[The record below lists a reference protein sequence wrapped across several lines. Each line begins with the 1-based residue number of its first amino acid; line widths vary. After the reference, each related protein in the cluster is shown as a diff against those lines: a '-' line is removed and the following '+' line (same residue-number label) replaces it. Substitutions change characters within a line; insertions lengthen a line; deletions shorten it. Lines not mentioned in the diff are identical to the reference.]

1 MIILD
6 VNLIFG
12 IVLKGSVIIIGAGPG
27 LGSSLAR
34 KFAKEGHHVFAVRRE
49 RHTQELNSLCD
60 EIKDSG
66 GLATAMPADA
76 RDEEQVKNLFS
87 EISKSGSI
95 DCLVFNIGAN
105 VFFPIEETTS
115 RVFRKVWEMATF
127 AGFLAGRE
135 AAKHMKDKGTIIF
148 TGATASK
155 RGGSG
160 FAAFSSAKFGLRA
173 LAQSLARELGPK
185 GIHVAHTIIDGAID
199 HPWIKENFPDTY
211 KLKEVDGILNPDHIA
226 EAYYNLHLQEKTAWT
241 HELDLRPYMEKF

>member
-1 MIILD
+1 M
-6 VNLIFG
+6 
-12 IVLKGSVIIIGAGPG
+12 KGSVIIIGAGPG

-49 RHTQELNSLCD
+49 RHSEELNSLCD
-60 EIKDSG
+60 EIKEFG
-66 GLATAMPADA
+66 GSATAIPSDA
-76 RDEEQVKNLFS
+76 REEEQVISLFS
-87 EISKSGSI
+87 EVAKSGPI
-95 DCLVFNIGAN
+95 NCVVFNIGAN
-105 VFFPIEETTS
+105 VFFSIEETTS
-115 RVFRKVWEMATF
+115 RVFRKIWEMGTF
-127 AGFLAGRE
+127 AGFLVGRE
-135 AAKHMKDKGTIIF
+135 AAKHMKNKGTIIF
-148 TGATASK
+148 TGATASM

-173 LAQSLARELGPK
+173 VAQSLARELGPK

-199 HPWIKENFPDTY
+199 HPWIKENFPDIY

>member
-1 MIILD
+1 M
-6 VNLIFG
+6 
-12 IVLKGSVIIIGAGPG
+12 KGSVIIIGAGPG

-49 RHTQELNSLCD
+49 RHSEELNSLCD
-60 EIKDSG
+60 EIKEFG
-66 GLATAMPADA
+66 GSATAIPSDA
-76 RDEEQVKNLFS
+76 REEEQVISLFS
-87 EISKSGSI
+87 EVAKSGPI
-95 DCLVFNIGAN
+95 DCVVFNIGAN
-105 VFFPIEETTS
+105 VFFSIEETTS
-115 RVFRKVWEMATF
+115 RVFRKIWEMGTF
-127 AGFLAGRE
+127 AGFLVGRE

-148 TGATASK
+148 TGATASM

-173 LAQSLARELGPK
+173 VAQSLARELGPK
-185 GIHVAHTIIDGAID
+185 GIHVAHTVIDGAID

-211 KLKEVDGILNPDHIA
+211 KLKEVDGILNPDDIA

>member
-1 MIILD
+1 M
-6 VNLIFG
+6 
-12 IVLKGSVIIIGAGPG
+12 KGSVIIIGAGPG

-49 RHTQELNSLCD
+49 RHSEELNSLCD
-60 EIKDSG
+60 EIKESG
-66 GLATAMPADA
+66 GSATAIPSDA
-76 RDEEQVKNLFS
+76 REEEQVISLFS
-87 EISKSGSI
+87 KVAKSGPI
-95 DCLVFNIGAN
+95 DCVIFNIGAN

-115 RVFRKVWEMATF
+115 RVFRKIWEMGTF
-127 AGFLAGRE
+127 AGFLVGRE

-148 TGATASK
+148 TGATASM

-173 LAQSLARELGPK
+173 VAQSLARELGPK

-199 HPWIKENFPDTY
+199 HPWIKENFPDIY
-211 KLKEVDGILNPDHIA
+211 KLKEVDGILNPDDIA

>member
-1 MIILD
+1 M
-6 VNLIFG
+6 
-12 IVLKGSVIIIGAGPG
+12 KGSVIIIGAGPG

-34 KFAKEGHHVFAVRRE
+34 KFAKEGNHVFAVRRE
-49 RHTQELNSLCD
+49 RHSEELNSLCD
-60 EIKDSG
+60 EIKESG
-66 GLATAMPADA
+66 GSATAIPSDA
-76 RDEEQVKNLFS
+76 REEEQVISLFS
-87 EISKSGSI
+87 EVAKSGPI
-95 DCLVFNIGAN
+95 DCVVFNIGAN
-105 VFFPIEETTS
+105 VFFSIEETTS
-115 RVFRKVWEMATF
+115 RVFRKIWEMGTF
-127 AGFLAGRE
+127 AGFLVGRE

-148 TGATASK
+148 TGATASM

-173 LAQSLARELGPK
+173 VAQSLARELGPK
-185 GIHVAHTIIDGAID
+185 GIHVAHTVIDGAID

>member
-1 MIILD
+1 M
-6 VNLIFG
+6 
-12 IVLKGSVIIIGAGPG
+12 KGSVIIIGAGPG

-34 KFAKEGHHVFAVRRE
+34 KFAKEGHHVFVVRRE
-49 RHTQELNSLCD
+49 RHSEELNLLCD
-60 EIKDSG
+60 EIKGSG
-66 GLATAMPADA
+66 GSATAIPSDA
-76 RDEEQVKNLFS
+76 REEEQVISLFS
-87 EISKSGSI
+87 EVAKSGPI
-95 DCLVFNIGAN
+95 DCVVFNIGAN
-105 VFFPIEETTS
+105 VFFSIEETTS
-115 RVFRKVWEMATF
+115 RVFRKIWEMGTF
-127 AGFLAGRE
+127 AGFLVGRE

-148 TGATASK
+148 TGATASM

-173 LAQSLARELGPK
+173 VAQSLARELGPK

-199 HPWIKENFPDTY
+199 HPWIKENFPDIH

>member
-1 MIILD
+1 M
-6 VNLIFG
+6 
-12 IVLKGSVIIIGAGPG
+12 KGSVIVIGAGPG

-34 KFAKEGHHVFAVRRE
+34 KFAKEGHHVFVVRRE
-49 RHTQELNSLCD
+49 RHSEELNLLCN
-60 EIKDSG
+60 EIQESG
-66 GLATAMPADA
+66 GSATAIPSDA
-76 RDEEQVKNLFS
+76 REEEQVISLFS
-87 EISKSGSI
+87 EVAKSGPI
-95 DCLVFNIGAN
+95 DCVVFNIGAN
-105 VFFPIEETTS
+105 VFFSIEETTS
-115 RVFRKVWEMATF
+115 RVFRKIWEMGTF
-127 AGFLAGRE
+127 AGFLVGRE

-148 TGATASK
+148 TGATASM

-173 LAQSLARELGPK
+173 VAQSLARELGPK

-199 HPWIKENFPDTY
+199 HPWIKENFPDIY

>member
-1 MIILD
+1 M
-6 VNLIFG
+6 
-12 IVLKGSVIIIGAGPG
+12 KGSVIIIGAGPG

-49 RHTQELNSLCD
+49 RHSEELNSLCD
-60 EIKDSG
+60 EIKEFG
-66 GLATAMPADA
+66 GSATAIPSDA
-76 RDEEQVKNLFS
+76 REEEQVISLFS
-87 EISKSGSI
+87 EVAKSGPI
-95 DCLVFNIGAN
+95 DCVVFNIGAN
-105 VFFPIEETTS
+105 VFFSIEETTS
-115 RVFRKVWEMATF
+115 RVFRKIWEMGTF
-127 AGFLAGRE
+127 AGFLVGRE

-148 TGATASK
+148 TGATASM

-173 LAQSLARELGPK
+173 VAQSLARELGPK

-199 HPWIKENFPDTY
+199 HPWIKENFPDIY
-211 KLKEVDGILNPDHIA
+211 KLKEVDGILNPDDIA

>member
-1 MIILD
+1 M
-6 VNLIFG
+6 
-12 IVLKGSVIIIGAGPG
+12 KGSVIIIGAGPG

-49 RHTQELNSLCD
+49 RHSKELNSLCD
-60 EIKDSG
+60 EIKESG
-66 GLATAMPADA
+66 GSATAIPSDA
-76 RDEEQVKNLFS
+76 REEKQVISLFS
-87 EISKSGSI
+87 EVVKSGPI
-95 DCLVFNIGAN
+95 DCVVFNIGAN
-105 VFFPIEETTS
+105 VFFSIEETTS
-115 RVFRKVWEMATF
+115 RVFRKIWEMGTF
-127 AGFLAGRE
+127 AGFLVGRE
-135 AAKHMKDKGTIIF
+135 AAKHMKNKGTIIF
-148 TGATASK
+148 TGATASM

-173 LAQSLARELGPK
+173 VAQSLARELGPK

-199 HPWIKENFPDTY
+199 HPWIKENFPDIY

>member
-1 MIILD
+1 
-6 VNLIFG
+6 
-12 IVLKGSVIIIGAGPG
+12 LKGSVIIIGAGPG

-199 HPWIKENFPDTY
+199 HPWIKENFPDIY

-226 EAYYNLHLQEKTAWT
+226 EAYYNLHLQEKTVWT

>member
-1 MIILD
+1 M
-6 VNLIFG
+6 
-12 IVLKGSVIIIGAGPG
+12 KGSVIIIGAGPG

-49 RHTQELNSLCD
+49 RHSEELNSLCD
-60 EIKDSG
+60 EIKESG
-66 GLATAMPADA
+66 GSAKAIPSDA
-76 RDEEQVKNLFS
+76 REEEQVISLFS
-87 EISKSGSI
+87 EVAKSGPI
-95 DCLVFNIGAN
+95 DCVVFNIGAN
-105 VFFPIEETTS
+105 VFFSIEETTS
-115 RVFRKVWEMATF
+115 RVFRKIWEMGTF
-127 AGFLAGRE
+127 AGFLVGRE

-148 TGATASK
+148 TGATASM

-173 LAQSLARELGPK
+173 VAQSLARELGPK

-199 HPWIKENFPDTY
+199 HPWIKENFPDIY
-211 KLKEVDGILNPDHIA
+211 KLKEVDGILNPDDIA

>member
-1 MIILD
+1 M
-6 VNLIFG
+6 
-12 IVLKGSVIIIGAGPG
+12 KGSVIIIGAGPG

-49 RHTQELNSLCD
+49 RHSEELNSLCD
-60 EIKDSG
+60 EIKESG
-66 GLATAMPADA
+66 GSATAIPSDA
-76 RDEEQVKNLFS
+76 REEEQVISLFS
-87 EISKSGSI
+87 EVAKSGPI
-95 DCLVFNIGAN
+95 DCVVFNIGAN
-105 VFFPIEETTS
+105 VFFSIEETTS
-115 RVFRKVWEMATF
+115 RVFRKIWEMGTF
-127 AGFLAGRE
+127 AGFLVGRE

-148 TGATASK
+148 TGATASM

-173 LAQSLARELGPK
+173 VAQSLARELGPK

-199 HPWIKENFPDTY
+199 HPWIKENFPDIY

>member
-1 MIILD
+1 M
-6 VNLIFG
+6 
-12 IVLKGSVIIIGAGPG
+12 KRSVIIIGAGPG

>member
-1 MIILD
+1 M
-6 VNLIFG
+6 
-12 IVLKGSVIIIGAGPG
+12 KGSVIVIGAGPG

-34 KFAKEGHHVFAVRRE
+34 RFAKEGHHVFVVRRE
-49 RHTQELNSLCD
+49 RHSEELNLLCN
-60 EIKDSG
+60 EIKEFG
-66 GLATAMPADA
+66 GSATAIPSDA
-76 RDEEQVKNLFS
+76 REEEQVISLFS
-87 EISKSGSI
+87 EVAKSGPI
-95 DCLVFNIGAN
+95 DCVVFNIGAN
-105 VFFPIEETTS
+105 VFFSIEETTS
-115 RVFRKVWEMATF
+115 RVFRKIWEMGTF
-127 AGFLAGRE
+127 AGFLVGRE

-148 TGATASK
+148 TGATASM

-173 LAQSLARELGPK
+173 VAQSLARELGPK

-199 HPWIKENFPDTY
+199 HPWIKENFPDIY